1 MQPNK
6 TRILVA
12 SLVLGCA
19 QLALAADPPAQE
31 RDRTYAKVCGF
42 CHDKGVG
49 PAILGRELPVAYIEN
64 VVRHGF
70 RAMPSFRST
79 EIDNAAPASAAR
91 WVSQSPATSTS
102 PANASAPAS
111 PAAPAT
117 KAQ

>member
-19 QLALAADPPAQE
+19 QHALAADPPAQE

-42 CHDKGVG
+42 CHDAGVG

-70 RAMPSFRST
+70 RAMPSFRSS
-79 EIDNAAPASAAR
+79 EIDNAALASVAR
-91 WVSQSPATSTS
+91 WVSQSPAS
-102 PANASAPAS
+102 PANAAAPAS

>member
-42 CHDKGVG
+42 CHDAGVG

-79 EIDNAAPASAAR
+79 EIDNAALASVAR
-91 WVSQSPATSTS
+91 WVSQSPAS
-102 PANASAPAS
+102 PANAAAPAS

>member
-42 CHDKGVG
+42 CHDAGVG

-70 RAMPSFRST
+70 RAMPSFRSS
-79 EIDNAAPASAAR
+79 EIDNAALASVAR
-91 WVSQSPATSTS
+91 WVFQSPAS
-102 PANASAPAS
+102 PANAAAPAS

>member
-64 VVRHGF
+64 VVSHGF
-70 RAMPSFRST
+70 RAMPSFRSS
-79 EIDNAAPASAAR
+79 EIDNAALASVAR
-91 WVSQSPATSTS
+91 WVSQSPAS
-102 PANASAPAS
+102 PANAAAPAS

>member
-42 CHDKGVG
+42 CHDAGVG
-49 PAILGRELPVAYIEN
+49 PAILGRELAVAYIEN

-70 RAMPSFRST
+70 RAMPSFRSS
-79 EIDNAAPASAAR
+79 EIDNAALASVER
-91 WVSQSPATSTS
+91 WVSQSPAS
-102 PANASAPAS
+102 PANAAPPAA

>member
-42 CHDKGVG
+42 CHDAGVG
-49 PAILGRELPVAYIEN
+49 PAILGRELPVAYIDN

-79 EIDNAAPASAAR
+79 EIDNAALASVAR
-91 WVSQSPATSTS
+91 WVSQSPAS
-102 PANASAPAS
+102 PANAAAPAS

>member
-1 MQPNK
+1 MQSNK

-70 RAMPSFRST
+70 RAMPSFRSS
-79 EIDNAAPASAAR
+79 EIDNAALASVAR
-91 WVSQSPATSTS
+91 WVSQSPAS
-102 PANASAPAS
+102 PANAAAPAS

>member
-12 SLVLGCA
+12 SLVLGGA

-70 RAMPSFRST
+70 RAMPSFRSS
-79 EIDNAAPASAAR
+79 EIDNAALASVAR
-91 WVSQSPATSTS
+91 WVSQSPAS
-102 PANASAPAS
+102 PANAAAPAA

>member
-12 SLVLGCA
+12 SLVLGGA

-42 CHDKGVG
+42 CHDAGVG

-64 VVRHGF
+64 VVRHGL

-79 EIDNAAPASAAR
+79 EIDNAALASVAR
-91 WVSQSPATSTS
+91 WVSQSPATSASAATSTS
-102 PANASAPAS
+102 PAS
-111 PAAPAT
+111 PAT

>member
-19 QLALAADPPAQE
+19 QLTLAADPPAQE

-42 CHDKGVG
+42 CHDAGVG

-79 EIDNAAPASAAR
+79 EIDNAALASVAR
-91 WVSQSPATSTS
+91 WVSQSPA
-102 PANASAPAS
+102 A
-111 PAAPAT
+111 
-117 KAQ
+117 KVQ

>member
-79 EIDNAAPASAAR
+79 EIDNAALASVAR
-91 WVSQSPATSTS
+91 WVSQSPAS
-102 PANASAPAS
+102 PANAAAPAS
-111 PAAPAT
+111 PAT

>member
-1 MQPNK
+1 MQSNK
-6 TRILVA
+6 IRILVA
-12 SLVLGCA
+12 SLALSCA
-19 QLALAADPPAQE
+19 HIALAADPPAE
-31 RDRTYAKVCGF
+31 GRDRTYAKVCSF

-79 EIDNAAPASAAR
+79 EIDNAALASVAR
-91 WVSQSPATSTS
+91 WVSQSPATS
-102 PANASAPAS
+102 AASASATAPAS

>member
-49 PAILGRELPVAYIEN
+49 PAILGRELPVVN
-64 VVRHGF
+64 GGRFPHKSGVHRRHGT
-70 RAMPSFRST
+70 A
-79 EIDNAAPASAAR
+79 
-91 WVSQSPATSTS
+91 
-102 PANASAPAS
+102 
-111 PAAPAT
+111 
-117 KAQ
+117 

>member
-12 SLVLGCA
+12 SLALSCA
-19 QLALAADPPAQE
+19 QAALAADSPAE
-31 RDRTYAKVCGF
+31 ARDRTYAKICGF
-42 CHDKGVG
+42 CHDEGIG
-49 PAILGRELPVAYIEN
+49 PAILGRQLPAAYIEN

-79 EIDNAAPASAAR
+79 EIDNAALASVAR
-91 WVSQSPATSTS
+91 WVSQ
-102 PANASAPAS
+102 S

>member
-12 SLVLGCA
+12 SLVLGCP

-42 CHDKGVG
+42 CHDAGVG

-70 RAMPSFRST
+70 RAMPSFRSS
-79 EIDNAAPASAAR
+79 EIDNAALASVAR
-91 WVSQSPATSTS
+91 WVSQSPAS
-102 PANASAPAS
+102 PANAAAPAS

>member
-79 EIDNAAPASAAR
+79 EIDNAALARVAR
-91 WVSQSPATSTS
+91 WVSE
-102 PANASAPAS
+102 SAAS
-111 PAAPAT
+111 PAAAAA
-117 KAQ
+117 KVQ

>member
-19 QLALAADPPAQE
+19 QLTLAADPPAQE

-70 RAMPSFRST
+70 RAMPSFRSS
-79 EIDNAAPASAAR
+79 EIDNAALASVAR
-91 WVSQSPATSTS
+91 WVSQSPA
-102 PANASAPAS
+102 A
-111 PAAPAT
+111 
-117 KAQ
+117 KVQ

>member
-19 QLALAADPPAQE
+19 QLALAAAPPAQE

-42 CHDKGVG
+42 CHDAGVG

-70 RAMPSFRST
+70 RAMPSFRSS
-79 EIDNAAPASAAR
+79 EIDNAALASVAR
-91 WVSQSPATSTS
+91 WVSQSPAS
-102 PANASAPAS
+102 PANAAAPAS

>member
-19 QLALAADPPAQE
+19 QLALAADLPAQE

-70 RAMPSFRST
+70 RAMPSFRSS
-79 EIDNAAPASAAR
+79 EIDNAALASVAR
-91 WVSQSPATSTS
+91 WVSQSPATS
-102 PANASAPAS
+102 AASASATAPAS

>member
-70 RAMPSFRST
+70 RAMPSFRSS
-79 EIDNAAPASAAR
+79 EIDNAALASVAR
-91 WVSQSPATSTS
+91 WVSQSPAS
-102 PANASAPAS
+102 PANAAAPAA

>member
-42 CHDKGVG
+42 CHDAGVG

-79 EIDNAAPASAAR
+79 EIDNAALASVAR
-91 WVSQSPATSTS
+91 WVSQSPAS
-102 PANASAPAS
+102 PANAAAPAA

>member
-19 QLALAADPPAQE
+19 QHALAADPPAQE

-42 CHDKGVG
+42 CHDAGVG

-70 RAMPSFRST
+70 RAMPSFRSS
-79 EIDNAAPASAAR
+79 EIDNAALASVAR
-91 WVSQSPATSTS
+91 WVSQSPATS
-102 PANASAPAS
+102 AAPAS

>member
-6 TRILVA
+6 IRTLVA
-12 SLVLGCA
+12 TLALSGA

-31 RDRTYAKVCGF
+31 RDRTYAKVCSF

-49 PAILGRELPVAYIEN
+49 PAILGRELPAAYIEN

-79 EIDNAAPASAAR
+79 EIDNAALARVAR
-91 WVSQSPATSTS
+91 WVSE
-102 PANASAPAS
+102 SAAS
-111 PAAPAT
+111 PAAAAA
-117 KAQ
+117 KVQ

>member
-19 QLALAADPPAQE
+19 QHALAADPPAQE

-42 CHDKGVG
+42 CHDAGVG

-79 EIDNAAPASAAR
+79 EIDNAALASVAR
-91 WVSQSPATSTS
+91 WVSQSPAS
-102 PANASAPAS
+102 PANAAAPAS

>member
-70 RAMPSFRST
+70 RAIPSFRSS
-79 EIDNAAPASAAR
+79 EIDNAALASVAR
-91 WVSQSPATSTS
+91 WVSQSPAS
-102 PANASAPAS
+102 PANAAAPAS

>member
-79 EIDNAAPASAAR
+79 EIDNAALASVAR
-91 WVSQSPATSTS
+91 WVSQSPATS
-102 PANASAPAS
+102 ANAAAPAA

>member
-12 SLVLGCA
+12 SLVLGSA
-19 QLALAADPPAQE
+19 QIALAADPPAQE

-42 CHDKGVG
+42 CHDAGVG

-70 RAMPSFRST
+70 RAMPSFRSS
-79 EIDNAAPASAAR
+79 EIDNAALASVAR
-91 WVSQSPATSTS
+91 WVSQSPAS
-102 PANASAPAS
+102 PANAAAPAS

-117 KAQ
+117 KSQ

>member
-6 TRILVA
+6 IRTLVA
-12 SLVLGCA
+12 TLALSCA

-79 EIDNAAPASAAR
+79 EIDNAALARVAR
-91 WVSQSPATSTS
+91 WVSE
-102 PANASAPAS
+102 SAAS
-111 PAAPAT
+111 PAAAAA
-117 KAQ
+117 KVQ

>member
-42 CHDKGVG
+42 CHDAGVG

-70 RAMPSFRST
+70 RAMPSFRSS
-79 EIDNAAPASAAR
+79 EIDNAALASVAR
-91 WVSQSPATSTS
+91 WVSQSPAS
-102 PANASAPAS
+102 PANAAAPAA

>member
-42 CHDKGVG
+42 CHDAGVG

-70 RAMPSFRST
+70 RAMPSFRSS
-79 EIDNAAPASAAR
+79 EIDNAALASVAR
-91 WVSQSPATSTS
+91 WVSQSPASKAST
-102 PANASAPAS
+102 ASPAS
-111 PAAPAT
+111 PAPSAAPAT

>member
-42 CHDKGVG
+42 CHDAGVG

-70 RAMPSFRST
+70 RAMPSFRSS
-79 EIDNAAPASAAR
+79 EIDNAALASVAR
-91 WVSQSPATSTS
+91 WVSQSPAS
-102 PANASAPAS
+102 PANAAAPAS

>member
-79 EIDNAAPASAAR
+79 EIDNAALASVAR
-91 WVSQSPATSTS
+91 WVSQSPAS
-102 PANASAPAS
+102 PANAAAPAS